1 MDFYWLKLQGYS
13 YFQGKACKM
22 IGKRDKS
29 PQMNIFQVPLVQ
41 FINKEH
47 ELCQLAKQIDWQSV
61 EDEFSSYYCPDNGRP
76 SIPIRKIVGVLL
88 LKMMFSHSDESV
100 VERWQENPYWQ
111 HFCGEIFF
119 QHEKPFDPT
128 ELVKFRKRIGEGGAE
143 KLLKLSVN
151 LFSRKE
157 VEETEVCIDTT
168 VQEKD
173 ITYPTDAKLRKKII
187 EKCWRIAEQEGIKL
201 RQSYRRTLKQLM
213 IDQRFREH
221 PKRRKKANAAARKID
236 TIAGR
241 VVRDIERKLTRE
253 QKQAYEKDLIIF
265 NLVLQQKC
273 SDKNKIY
280 SLHEPSVSCIA
291 KGKEAKKYEFGNKS
305 SLVITKHSRII
316 VGAMAFEGNPY
327 DGHTL
332 DAQLGQLERL
342 TGKLPRVAIVD
353 RGYRGRKAIDETEI
367 CTPGKLKASNTP
379 YQKQKVRKRFRSRAG
394 IEPIIGHVKHD
405 HRMERN
411 FLAGV
416 IGDQIN
422 TILAATGFNL
432 MKKLR
437 KIKKGLFV
445 FIFNLKIW
453 IENQIRYKRKIVL
466 IRKPEV
472 FQV

>member
-1 MDFYWLKLQGYS
+1 
-13 YFQGKACKM
+13 M
-22 IGKRDKS
+22 IGKTDKS
-29 PQMNIFQVPLVQ
+29 PQLNIFQVPLAQ
-41 FINKEH
+41 FINTRH
-47 ELCQLAKQIDWQSV
+47 ELYVLANQIDWQSV
-61 EDEFSSYYCPDNGRP
+61 EDEFSSFYCPDNGRP

-88 LKMMFSHSDESV
+88 LKMMFNHSDESV
-100 VERWQENPYWQ
+100 VNRWRENPYWQ
-111 HFCGEIFF
+111 YFCGETFF

-128 ELVKFRKRIGEGGAE
+128 ELIKFRKRIGDDGAE
-143 KLLKLSVN
+143 KLLKLSIN
-151 LFSRKE
+151 LFGRDE
-157 VEETEVCIDTT
+157 IEEKEVCIDTT
-168 VQEKD
+168 VQEKN

-187 EKCWRIAEQEGIKL
+187 VRCWDIAGKEGIKL

-241 VVRDIERKLTRE
+241 VVRDIERKLTSE
-253 QKQAYEKDLIIF
+253 QKLVYEKDLLIF
-265 NLVLQQKC
+265 NMVLQQQR

-280 SLHEPSVSCIA
+280 SIHELEVSCIA

-305 SLVITKHSRII
+305 SIVVTKHSRII

-332 DAQLGQLERL
+332 DAQLDQVERL
-342 TGKLPRVAIVD
+342 TEKFPQVAIVD
-353 RGYRGRKAIDETEI
+353 RGYKGRKTVNEVEI
-367 CTPGKLKASNTP
+367 CTPRKLKASANS
-379 YQKQKVRKRFRSRAG
+379 YRKQKIRKRFRARAG

-405 HRMERN
+405 HRMKRN

-422 TILAATGFNL
+422 TILAATGFNM

-437 KIKKGLFV
+437 KIKEELFTFIFELFSWNKKQFMYLLKNLLRENYGLF
-445 FIFNLKIW
+445 
-453 IENQIRYKRKIVL
+453 
-466 IRKPEV
+466 
-472 FQV
+472 QV

>member
-1 MDFYWLKLQGYS
+1 
-13 YFQGKACKM
+13 M
-22 IGKRDKS
+22 IGKKDKS
-29 PQMNIFQVPLVQ
+29 PQLNIFQVPLTQ
-41 FINKEH
+41 YINIKH
-47 ELCQLAKQIDWQSV
+47 ELYVLANQIDWQGV
-61 EDEFSSYYCPDNGRP
+61 EDEFSSFYCPDNGRP

-88 LKMMFSHSDESV
+88 LKMMFNHSDESV
-100 VERWQENPYWQ
+100 VSRWQENPYWQ
-111 HFCGEIFF
+111 YFCGETFF

-128 ELVKFRKRIGEGGAE
+128 ELIKFRKRIGNEGAE
-143 KLLKLSVN
+143 KLLKLSIN
-151 LFSRKE
+151 LFSRNEIEEKE
-157 VEETEVCIDTT
+157 ICIDTT
-168 VQEKD
+168 VQEKN

-187 EKCWRIAEQEGIKL
+187 ERCWNIAGKEGIKL

-241 VVRDIERKLTRE
+241 VVRDIERKLTSE
-253 QKQAYEKDLIIF
+253 QKLVYEKDLLIF
-265 NLVLQQKC
+265 NLVLQQQR

-280 SLHEPSVSCIA
+280 SLHEPEVSCIA

-305 SLVITKHSRII
+305 SIVVTKHSRII

-332 DAQLGQLERL
+332 DAQLGQVERL
-342 TGKLPRVAIVD
+342 TERLPQVAIVD
-353 RGYRGRKAIDETEI
+353 RGYKGRKEVNEVEI
-367 CTPGKLKASNTP
+367 CTPRKLKASANS
-379 YQKQKVRKRFRSRAG
+379 YQKQKIRKRFRARAG

-411 FLAGV
+411 FLSGV

-422 TILAATGFNL
+422 IILAAAGFNM

-437 KIKKGLFV
+437 KIKEELFMS
-445 FIFNLKIW
+445 IFQLYNWHKKQFMCLLKNLLY
-453 IENQIRYKRKIVL
+453 ENYRL
-466 IRKPEV
+466 

>member
-1 MDFYWLKLQGYS
+1 
-13 YFQGKACKM
+13 M

-41 FINKEH
+41 FINKGR
-47 ELCQLAKQIDWQSV
+47 ELYQLADQIDWQLV

-88 LKMMFSHSDESV
+88 LKTMFNHSDEPV
-100 VERWQENPYWQ
+100 VDRWQETPYWQ
-111 HFCGEIFF
+111 YFCGETFF

-128 ELVKFRKRIGEGGAE
+128 ELIKFRKRTGQEGAE
-143 KLLKLSVN
+143 KLLKLSIN

-157 VEETEVCIDTT
+157 VEENEVCIDTT
-168 VQEKD
+168 AQEKN

-187 EKCWRIAEQEGIKL
+187 EKSRGIAEKEGIKL
-201 RQSYRRTLKQLM
+201 RQSYRRTLKQLI

-253 QKQAYEKDLIIF
+253 QKQAYEKDLIVF
-265 NLVLQQKC
+265 NLVLQQKR

-280 SLHEPSVSCIA
+280 SLHEPAVSCIA

-305 SLVITKHSRII
+305 SLVVTKHSRII

-332 DAQLGQLERL
+332 DAQLCQIERL

-353 RGYRGRKAIDETEI
+353 RGYRGRKNIDETEI
-367 CTPGKLKASNTP
+367 CTPGKLKASATA
-379 YQKQKVRKRFRSRAG
+379 YQKQKVRKRFRARAG

-411 FLAGV
+411 FLAGI

-422 TILAATGFNL
+422 TILGATGFNL
-432 MKKLR
+432 MKMIR
-437 KIKKGLFV
+437 KIKEGSFV
-445 FIFNLKIW
+445 FIFKLKIW
-453 IENQIRYKRKIVL
+453 IENQIRFLEKILLVQKL
-466 IRKPEV
+466 EV
-472 FQV
+472 FQA

>member
-1 MDFYWLKLQGYS
+1 
-13 YFQGKACKM
+13 M
-22 IGKRDKS
+22 IGKTDKS
-29 PQMNIFQVPLVQ
+29 PQLNIFQVPLAQ
-41 FINKEH
+41 FINTRH
-47 ELCQLAKQIDWQSV
+47 ELYVLANQIDWQSV
-61 EDEFSSYYCPDNGRP
+61 EDEFSSFYCPDNGRP

-88 LKMMFSHSDESV
+88 LKMMFNHSDESV
-100 VERWQENPYWQ
+100 VNRWRENPYWQ
-111 HFCGEIFF
+111 YFCGETFF

-128 ELVKFRKRIGEGGAE
+128 ELIKFRKRIGDDGAE
-143 KLLKLSVN
+143 KLLKLSIN
-151 LFSRKE
+151 LFGRDE
-157 VEETEVCIDTT
+157 IEEKEVCIDTT
-168 VQEKD
+168 VQEKN

-187 EKCWRIAEQEGIKL
+187 VRCWDIAGKEGIKL

-241 VVRDIERKLTRE
+241 VVRDIERKLTSE
-253 QKQAYEKDLIIF
+253 QKLVYEKDLLIF
-265 NLVLQQKC
+265 NMVLQQQR

-280 SLHEPSVSCIA
+280 SIHELEVSCIA

-305 SLVITKHSRII
+305 SIVVTKHSRII

-332 DAQLGQLERL
+332 DAQLDQVERL
-342 TGKLPRVAIVD
+342 TEKFPQVAIVD
-353 RGYRGRKAIDETEI
+353 RGYKGRKTVNEVEI
-367 CTPGKLKASNTP
+367 CTPRKLKASANS
-379 YQKQKVRKRFRSRAG
+379 YRKQKIRKRFRARAG
-394 IEPIIGHVKHD
+394 IEPIIGHVKHE

-422 TILAATGFNL
+422 TILAATGFNM

-437 KIKKGLFV
+437 KIKEELFTFIFELFSWNKKQFMYLLKNLLRENYGLF
-445 FIFNLKIW
+445 
-453 IENQIRYKRKIVL
+453 
-466 IRKPEV
+466 
-472 FQV
+472 QV

>member
-1 MDFYWLKLQGYS
+1 
-13 YFQGKACKM
+13 
-22 IGKRDKS
+22 
-29 PQMNIFQVPLVQ
+29 MNIFQVPLVQ

-47 ELCQLAKQIDWQSV
+47 ELIQLAEQIDWQLV
-61 EDEFSSYYCPDNGRP
+61 EDQFSCYYCPDNGRP

-100 VERWQENPYWQ
+100 VDRWQENPYWQ
-111 HFCGEIFF
+111 YFCGEIFF

-128 ELVKFRKRIGEGGAE
+128 ELIKFRKRIGEEGAE
-143 KLLKLSVN
+143 KLLKLSLN
-151 LFSRKE
+151 LFRRKE

-168 VQEKD
+168 VQEKN

-187 EKCWRIAEQEGIKL
+187 EKCRDIAEKEGIKL

-241 VVRDIERKLTRE
+241 IVRDIERKLTSQ

-265 NLVLQQKC
+265 NLVLQQKR

-280 SLHEPSVSCIA
+280 SLHEPAVSCIA

-305 SLVITKHSRII
+305 SLVVTRHSRII

-332 DAQLGQLERL
+332 DAQLEQVERL

-353 RGYRGRKAIDETEI
+353 RGYRGRKNVDETEI
-367 CTPGKLKASNTP
+367 CTPGKLKASSTP
-379 YQKQKVRKRFRSRAG
+379 YQKQKIRKRFRARAG

-411 FLAGV
+411 FLSGV
-416 IGDQIN
+416 VGDQIN

-437 KIKKGLFV
+437 KIKEELFV
-445 FIFNLKIW
+445 FIFKLNIW
-453 IENQIRYKRKIVL
+453 NENQARFKIEIL
-466 IRKPEV
+466 LAQKTEV